1 MGAGSTM
8 IPLFSCSS
16 DRPSK
21 SSVVNYTELDRVL
34 AEPVLKRE
42 LFPSPVIIE
51 KLELLQDRKNF
62 ICRVC
67 SKEGAEGIS
76 ISHPFIAHP

>member
-8 IPLFSCSS
+8 MPLFSCSS

-21 SSVVNYTELDRVL
+21 SSVVNYAELDRVL
-34 AEPVLKRE
+34 AE
-42 LFPSPVIIE
+42 PVIIE

-62 ICRVC
+62 ICRVR

-76 ISHPFIAHP
+76 SPVNDNCKH